1 MVRFDLESENANQRG
16 VMGEKGSQITL
27 SHVGARLEG
36 KSLEAEV
43 QYQVVGFERN
53 ASMPARA
60 AVASSM

>member
-1 MVRFDLESENANQRG
+1 MVRFDVESENANHRG

-43 QYQVVGFERN
+43 
-53 ASMPARA
+53 
-60 AVASSM
+60 